1 MIADILIGI
10 VGLGIIALAN
20 SNTNTGKTVKK
31 GMDSLQ
37 SDLEKKTDEARK
49 NASKELKK
57 YSKEELE
64 KIKSNNNLNKNQR
77 KMIDDEI
84 KKR

>member
-1 MIADILIGI
+1 MIADVLIGI

-31 GMDSLQ
+31 GVDSLQ
-37 SDLEKKTDEARK
+37 SNLEKKTDEARK

-64 KIKSNNNLNKNQR
+64 KIKSNNNLNNNQR